1 MDILKKFTLTL
12 YDEDE
17 YKKIDDFIQVN
28 EKENYQG
35 FYYHNVY
42 FMTNDLAYSKL
53 LDLDI
58 NSYRNI
64 IYYNCEIFFNENKTG
79 TFFLHREDAIKKKR
93 LLIILLL
100 NRYNTYNNMINRIHN
115 IICEKK

>member
-1 MDILKKFTLTL
+1 MDILKKFAIKS

-17 YKKIDDFIQVN
+17 YKKIDNFIHIN
-28 EKENYQG
+28 EKEEYKG
-35 FYYHNVY
+35 FYYHNMY
-42 FMTNDLAYSKL
+42 FMTNDLAYSTL

-64 IYYNCEIFFNENKTG
+64 IYYNCEILFNENKTG
-79 TFFLHREDAIKKKR
+79 TFFLNRNDAIKKKK

-100 NRYNTYNNMINRIHN
+100 NRYGTYNNLINRIHN
-115 IICEKK
+115 IIIKK